1 MNSLQI
7 TLIVI
12 GLVIIGLV
20 LLYNWWQDQQAQ
32 KRLNRHFNQS
42 DSDPL
47 LDGQEN
53 RPNPSVPLQSTPR
66 AFNRDSDG
74 PSLGDT
80 HLDDDFGPAVSL
92 GPTLDEISDDYQGSA
107 QHTVTMGAQ
116 TDYVDGVAAQN
127 APATPVATAKPARE
141 VSALASDEPG
151 PDPMTEAV
159 VDLRFDQPVRGR
171 SIIEQVMRFPAADDK
186 PIRYFAETE
195 DGAYHAVIRPDVMYV
210 ALQIAVLMSNR
221 SGPLQD
227 VHWSAAMMI
236 ADEMVQQFDA
246 DLEAPAFKE
255 LEDHALDLDDLCAS
269 LDAQVGLSLLLE
281 GPQPI
286 KSVAEIARKR
296 GFVDYRQTLAWL
308 NNQGQVCF
316 YMLFDGLALNQVES
330 ASVERIELLLDV
342 PNSPADQH
350 AFGKMV
356 GAARDLA
363 GLLRAS
369 IVDDQNQPLEHD
381 ELVASVDEQIYEIY
395 QRLDQCGL
403 TAGSE
408 RARRV
413 FS

>member
-47 LDGQEN
+47 LDGQEGFS
-53 RPNPSVPLQSTPR
+53 NPRAPFQSTPQVLG
-66 AFNRDSDG
+66 RDSDG
-74 PSLGDT
+74 PSLGAIQADG
-80 HLDDDFGPAVSL
+80 DDGPSVSFGPA
-92 GPTLDEISDDYQGSA
+92 LDDAATEPQMTMDSDSSPSA
-107 QHTVTMGAQ
+107 ASMVTER
-116 TDYVDGVAAQN
+116 
-127 APATPVATAKPARE
+127 ATPVSAPTAGAKQAPRSSHVVE
-141 VSALASDEPG
+141 TDEPG

-159 VDLRFDQPVRGR
+159 VDLRFERPVLGR
-171 SIIEQVMRFPAADDK
+171 AIIEQAMRFPSADDK
-186 PIRYFAETE
+186 AIRYFAETE
-195 DGAYHAVIRPDVMYV
+195 DGTCHAVIRPDISYV
-210 ALQIAVLMSNR
+210 ALQMAVSMSNR
-221 SGPLQD
+221 LGPLQD

-236 ADEMVQQFDA
+236 ADELAQQFDA
-246 DLEAPAFKE
+246 DIEAPLFKSIE
-255 LEDHALDLDDLCAS
+255 EHALGLDDLCAS

-286 KSVAEIARKR
+286 KSVAEIVRKR

-316 YMLFDGLALNQVES
+316 YMLFDGLALSQVES
-330 ASVERIELLLDV
+330 ASVERLELLLDV
-342 PNSPADQH
+342 PNSPADRH

-369 IVDDQNQPLEHD
+369 IVDDQNQPLERD
-381 ELVASVDEQIYEIY
+381 ELVTSVDEQIYEIY
-395 QRLDQCGL
+395 QRLDEVGL
-403 TAGSE
+403 SAGSE

>member
-47 LDGQEN
+47 LDGQEGFA
-53 RPNPSVPLQSTPR
+53 NPKAPFQSTPHVLSSER
-66 AFNRDSDG
+66 DG
-74 PSLGDT
+74 PSLGAMQAAEDEDPT
-80 HLDDDFGPAVSL
+80 VSFGTAATGADVEPQLAEM
-92 GPTLDEISDDYQGSA
+92 PTAAGEQRGSA
-107 QHTVTMGAQ
+107 VEHTAS
-116 TDYVDGVAAQN
+116 
-127 APATPVATAKPARE
+127 APAPSASSQQARA
-141 VSALASDEPG
+141 SAIAEMSETG

-159 VDLRFDQPVRGR
+159 VDLRFERPLLGR
-171 SIIEQVMRFPAADDK
+171 TIIEQALRFPTADDK
-186 PIRYFAETE
+186 AIRYFAETE
-195 DGAYHAVIRPDVMYV
+195 DGMCHAVIRPDVPYV
-210 ALQIAVLMSNR
+210 ALQLAVLMSNR
-221 SGPLQD
+221 LGPLQD

-236 ADEMVQQFDA
+236 ADEMAQQFDA
-246 DLEAPAFKE
+246 DLEAPSFKD
-255 LEDHALDLDDLCAS
+255 LEQHALGLDDMCAS

-281 GPQPI
+281 GPQPL

-316 YMLFDGLALNQVES
+316 YMLFDGLALSQVES
-330 ASVERIELLLDV
+330 ASVERLELLLDV
-342 PNSPADQH
+342 PNSPADRH

-369 IVDDQNQPLEHD
+369 IVDDQNQPLERD
-381 ELVASVDEQIYEIY
+381 DLVAAVDEQIYEIY
-395 QRLDQCGL
+395 QKLDEVGL
-403 TAGSE
+403 SAGSE

>member
-32 KRLNRHFNQS
+32 KRLNRHFNENG
-42 DSDPL
+42 SDPL
-47 LDGQEN
+47 LDGHN
-53 RPNPSVPLQSTPR
+53 SRKKPAAPMQSAPR
-66 AFNRDSDG
+66 VLEPHADG
-74 PSLGDT
+74 PSLNDSY
-80 HLDDDFGPAVSL
+80 DDGAREPTVSFGPAMDDDNDENQPTFGAHTSSDMSAEKVSVQSVSS
-92 GPTLDEISDDYQGSA
+92 PS
-107 QHTVTMGAQ
+107 Q
-116 TDYVDGVAAQN
+116 TSRVASIN
-127 APATPVATAKPARE
+127 T
-141 VSALASDEPG
+141 DEPG

-159 VDLRFDQPVRGR
+159 VDLRFDQPISGR
-171 SIIEQVMRFPAADDK
+171 SIIEQALRFPSADDK
-186 PIRYFAETE
+186 PIRYFAEAQ
-195 DGAYHAVIRPDVMYV
+195 DGAYHAVIRPDVQYV
-210 ALQIAVLMSNR
+210 ALQMAVLMSNR

-236 ADEMVQQFDA
+236 ADEMVQQSDA
-246 DLEAPAFKE
+246 VLEAPSFKE
-255 LEDHALDLDDLCAS
+255 LEERALELDDLCAS

-281 GPQPI
+281 GPQPL

-342 PNSPADQH
+342 PNSPTDRH

-369 IVDDQNQPLEHD
+369 IVDDHNQPLEHD
-381 ELVASVDEQIYEIY
+381 ELVASVDEQLYEIY
-395 QRLDQCGL
+395 LRLQETGL
-403 TAGSE
+403 TASSE

>member
-32 KRLNRHFNQS
+32 KRLNRHFNQN

-47 LDGQEN
+47 LDGQESIA
-53 RPNPSVPLQSTPR
+53 NPSAPLQSTPR
-66 AFNRDSDG
+66 AMSRDSGG
-74 PSLGDT
+74 PSLGEA
-80 HLDDDFGPAVSL
+80 HLDDDFGPSVSF
-92 GPTLDEISDDYQGSA
+92 GPALDESSEDYQEVARLTADSEA
-107 QHTVTMGAQ
+107 QP
-116 TDYVDGVAAQN
+116 DYVAADTTK
-127 APATPVATAKPARE
+127 AATAPVAKQARAARP
-141 VSALASDEPG
+141 VDADEPG

-159 VDLRFDQPVRGR
+159 VDLRFDNPVRGR
-171 SIIEQVMRFPAADDK
+171 SIIEQAMRFPTADDK

-195 DGAYHAVIRPDVMYV
+195 DGTYHAVIRPDVSYV
-210 ALQIAVLMSNR
+210 ALQMAVLMSNR
-221 SGPLQD
+221 LGPLQD

-255 LEDHALDLDDLCAS
+255 LEEHAFELDDLCAS
-269 LDAQVGLSLLLE
+269 LDAQVGLTLLLE

-296 GFVDYRQTLAWL
+296 GFVDYRQTLAWV

-342 PNSPADQH
+342 PNSPTDKH

-363 GLLRAS
+363 GLLRAT

-381 ELVASVDEQIYEIY
+381 ELVASVDEQIYQIY
-395 QRLDQCGL
+395 QRLDECGL